1 MARLSLLI
9 DVTKC
14 SGCFNCFLACRDEYY
29 DNDYSPIRRRSS
41 SMTTFGCRSRR

>member
-14 SGCFNCFLACRDEYY
+14 TGCYSCFLACRDEYY
-29 DNDYSPIRRRSS
+29 DNDYSPYSASQPLRRP
-41 SMTTFGCRSRR
+41 FLDAD